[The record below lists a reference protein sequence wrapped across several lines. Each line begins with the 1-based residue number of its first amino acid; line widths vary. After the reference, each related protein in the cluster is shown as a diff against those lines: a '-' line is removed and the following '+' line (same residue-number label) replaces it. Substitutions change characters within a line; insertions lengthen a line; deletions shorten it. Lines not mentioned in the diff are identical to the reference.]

1 VDATE
6 RWVGVGEEDRER
18 TTELP
23 ESATISCLSSS
34 TNVEQLAAGAR
45 ARFVRLRRAEN
56 RILSR
61 HRFAALH
68 HFLCAALASRMLP
81 SSGMSEDKCRFFSG
95 SSLGER
101 RRRQKM
107 QANVMTIV
115 TARATDNVRTT
126 AVPWRDDDGLE
137 GVLHP
142 VGKDE

>member
-1 VDATE
+1 
-6 RWVGVGEEDRER
+6 VGVGDEDRER

-23 ESATISCLSSS
+23 ESAAISSS
-34 TNVEQLAAGAR
+34 WTNVEQLVAGAR

-56 RILSR
+56 RIFSR

-68 HFLCAALASRMLP
+68 HFLCAALASRTLP

-95 SSLGER
+95 SSLGGR

-107 QANVMTIV
+107 QANVMAIM
-115 TARATDNVRTT
+115 TARATDNVRTR
-126 AVPWRDDDGLE
+126 AVPWRDEDGLE
-137 GVLHP
+137 GVFHP